1 VAPAL
6 AQDAAQAATTCFYQ
20 FSVETLR
27 IARSGLIETMSK
39 KKQSSGC
46 PCGLSASFQ
55 DCCGRYIDGGAAPT
69 AESLMRS
76 RYAAYTMNN
85 GGLPAGQ
92 LASSTR
98 PAELD
103 LSREERFVKWL
114 SLDVLSTQAGGKM
127 MTLGGGVCCTLQG
140 EWPRPTLHEIS
151 RFRKEDGHWFYV
163 DGDAE
168 EG

>member
-1 VAPAL
+1 
-6 AQDAAQAATTCFYQ
+6 
-20 FSVETLR
+20 
-27 IARSGLIETMSK
+27 MSK
-39 KKQSSGC
+39 KKQSTGC
-46 PCGLSASFQ
+46 PCGLSALSGLLRPLYQ
-55 DCCGRYIDGGAAPT
+55 WWGSCSH

-85 GGLPAGQ
+85 ADYL
-92 LASSTR
+92 LASWHASTR

-103 LSREERFVKWL
+103 LSREERFVKWM
-114 SLDVLSTQAGGKM
+114 SLDVLSTQAGGKDDEA
-127 MTLGGGVCCTLQG
+127 GVVEFVARYKVNGRAQ
-140 EWPRPTLHEIS
+140 RLHEIS

>member
-1 VAPAL
+1 
-6 AQDAAQAATTCFYQ
+6 
-20 FSVETLR
+20 
-27 IARSGLIETMSK
+27 MSK
-39 KKQSSGC
+39 KKQSSGSC
-46 PCGLSASFQ
+46 PCGLAASFQ
-55 DCCGRYIDGGAAPT
+55 DCCGRYIDGGQQAPT

-85 GGLPAGQ
+85 ADYL
-92 LASSTR
+92 LASWHVSTR

-114 SLDVLSTQAGGKM
+114 ALDILSTQAGSASDDA
-127 MTLGGGVCCTLQG
+127 GVVEFVARYKVNGRAQ
-140 EWPRPTLHEIS
+140 RLHEVS
-151 RFRKEDGHWFYV
+151 RFRKEDSRWFYV

>member
-1 VAPAL
+1 MDCPLWA
-6 AQDAAQAATTCFYQ
+6 DD
-20 FSVETLR
+20 
-27 IARSGLIETMSK
+27 TMSK

-46 PCGLSASFQ
+46 PCGLSATFQ
-55 DCCGRYIDGGAAPT
+55 QCCGRYIDGGALAPT

-85 GGLPAGQ
+85 GEYL
-92 LASSTR
+92 LASWHQSTR

-114 SLDVLSTQAGGKM
+114 SLDVLSTQAGGEHDDA
-127 MTLGGGVCCTLQG
+127 GVVEFVARYKVNGRAQ
-140 EWPRPTLHEIS
+140 RLHEIS
-151 RFRKEDGHWFYV
+151 RFRKEEGHWFYV

>member
-1 VAPAL
+1 
-6 AQDAAQAATTCFYQ
+6 
-20 FSVETLR
+20 
-27 IARSGLIETMSK
+27 MSK

-46 PCGLSASFQ
+46 PCGLSASF
-55 DCCGRYIDGGAAPT
+55 DECCGRYIDAGVLAPT

-85 GGLPAGQ
+85 GEYL
-92 LASSTR
+92 LASWHQSTR

-114 SLDVLSTQAGGKM
+114 SLDVLSTQAGGESDEA
-127 MTLGGGVCCTLQG
+127 GVVEFVARYKVNGRAQ
-140 EWPRPTLHEIS
+140 RLHEIS
-151 RFRKEDGHWFYV
+151 RFRKEEGRWFYV

>member
-1 VAPAL
+1 MDCPLWA
-6 AQDAAQAATTCFYQ
+6 
-20 FSVETLR
+20 E
-27 IARSGLIETMSK
+27 ETMSK

-46 PCGLSASFQ
+46 PCGLAASFQ
-55 DCCGRYIDGGAAPT
+55 ECCGPYIAGTALAPT

-76 RYAAYTMNN
+76 RYTAYTMNN
-85 GGLPAGQ
+85 GDYL
-92 LASSTR
+92 LASWHSSTR

-114 SLDVLSTQAGGKM
+114 SLEVLSTQAGSAADEA
-127 MTLGGGVCCTLQG
+127 GVVEFVARYKVNGRAQ
-140 EWPRPTLHEIS
+140 RLHEVS
-151 RFRKEDGHWFYV
+151 RFRKEDGQWFYV

>member
-1 VAPAL
+1 MDCPPWADKA
-6 AQDAAQAATTCFYQ
+6 
-20 FSVETLR
+20 
-27 IARSGLIETMSK
+27 MSK
-39 KKQSSGC
+39 KKHSSAC
-46 PCGLSASFQ
+46 PCGLTASFA
-55 DCCGRYIDGGAAPT
+55 DCCGRYIDGAQLAPT

-85 GGLPAGQ
+85 GDYL
-92 LASSTR
+92 LASWHSSTR

-114 SLDVLSTQAGGKM
+114 ALDVLSTQAG
-127 MTLGGGVCCTLQG
+127 TASDEAGVVEFVARYKVNGRAQ
-140 EWPRPTLHEIS
+140 RLHEVS
-151 RFRKEDGHWFYV
+151 RFRKEDGRWFYV

>member
-1 VAPAL
+1 
-6 AQDAAQAATTCFYQ
+6 
-20 FSVETLR
+20 
-27 IARSGLIETMSK
+27 MSK
-39 KKQSSGC
+39 KKPSSGC
-46 PCGLSASFQ
+46 PCGLTASFQ
-55 DCCGRYIDGGAAPT
+55 DCCGRYIVGGQPAPT

-85 GGLPAGQ
+85 ADYL
-92 LASSTR
+92 LASWHESTR

-114 SLDVLSTQAGGKM
+114 ALDVLSTQAGGPDDEA
-127 MTLGGGVCCTLQG
+127 GVVEFVARYKVNGRAQ
-140 EWPRPTLHEIS
+140 RLHEVS
-151 RFRKEDGHWFYV
+151 RFRKEGERWFYV